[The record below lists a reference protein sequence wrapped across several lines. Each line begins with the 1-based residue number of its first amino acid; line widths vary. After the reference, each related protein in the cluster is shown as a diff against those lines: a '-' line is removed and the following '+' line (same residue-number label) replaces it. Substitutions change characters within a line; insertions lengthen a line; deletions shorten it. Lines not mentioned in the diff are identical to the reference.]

1 MSFTDSYDAYL
12 KPDKQTLE
20 MMDLNT
26 GKPVSKKKYTTTWD
40 DSKHMF
46 TLTVTDQ
53 ETISQWRAGTSPR
66 LQVRFEGTVA
76 DDAPTD
82 HKVGNSGC

>member
-1 MSFTDSYDAYL
+1 
-12 KPDKQTLE
+12 
-20 MMDLNT
+20 MDLNT

-53 ETISQWRAGTSPR
+53 ETISQRRAGTSPR
-66 LQVRFEGTVA
+66 LQVRFEGPVA
-76 DDAPTD
+76 DAVPTD
-82 HKVGNSGC
+82 HKVGNK

>member
-53 ETISQWRAGTSPR
+53 ETISQWRAGTSPASR
-66 LQVRFEGTVA
+66 SASREPS
-76 DDAPTD
+76 PTTPPPTTRSAT
-82 HKVGNSGC
+82 SGC